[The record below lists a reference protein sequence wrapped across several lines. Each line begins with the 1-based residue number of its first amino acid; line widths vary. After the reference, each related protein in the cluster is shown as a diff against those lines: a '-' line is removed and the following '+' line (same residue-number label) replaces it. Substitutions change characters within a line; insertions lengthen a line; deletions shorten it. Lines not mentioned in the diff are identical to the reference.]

1 MKKISNEV
9 KVGAVALVTI
19 VIFIW
24 LYNFLKGKDFL
35 RNTAYYYCIY
45 DNVGGLAES
54 SPVEINGYKV
64 GVVQSIDFVNETSG
78 QLLVTFSVSK
88 GFKLPVN
95 TVAEIVPVSVIAGM
109 KVQFVFGNGPGF
121 YSYGDTIPGKLSE
134 SIITAI
140 EQEFRP
146 LKKRIETLLDNL
158 DSVMVSIDDV
168 MDPEFR
174 NNLAG
179 TVSNLNSTSKSLS
192 GTIHSK
198 EQELKQTI
206 ESISEFTKM
215 LSDNSAK
222 INKTI
227 GNLES
232 ISDSLASADLYTSVT
247 NLKNTLERTS
257 VLLQNLN
264 EGKGTA
270 GQLFTNDTL
279 YNNFSA
285 SLESLNILLKDMKAN
300 PKKYVHFSIFG
311 RKNSSV
317 E

>member
-95 TVAEIVPVSVIAGM
+95 TVAEIVPVSVMAGM